1 VIFKIITSNITDWLG
16 YTETVALKRSSLPR
30 TAEAVALA
38 ELRDAI
44 VRGDLPPGTQIRQ
57 SAAAG
62 ELGLSVVPVR
72 EALKTLA
79 GEGVVVYQ
87 AQRGYTV
94 AELRPESVDGIFRVR
109 ELLESEAEASGA
121 ARLRP
126 EDLAAMRGA
135 LDAQRAAAAAGDA
148 HAAIAANRAFHFALL
163 ERCDNEW
170 LLRFVRQLW
179 DALEPHRALAYRRAA
194 ATGERWRAGQILDEH
209 QSILTALESGDREQA
224 LRLLSSHRDGG
235 QDDFHRLLPLKR
247 EKPVAAPAGPR

>member
-1 VIFKIITSNITDWLG
+1 M
-16 YTETVALKRSSLPR
+16 ALKRSSLPR

-44 VRGDLPPGTQIRQ
+44 VRGDLPPGTPIRQ
-57 SAAAG
+57 SAAAE

-79 GEGVVVYQ
+79 GEGIVDYQ

-94 AELRPESVDGIFRVR
+94 AELGPASVDGIFRVR

-121 ARLRP
+121 ARLRLA
-126 EDLAAMRGA
+126 DLAAMRAA
-135 LDAQRAAAAAGDA
+135 LDAQRAATAAGDA

-163 ERCDNEW
+163 DRCDNEW

-179 DALEPHRALAYRRAA
+179 DALEPHRALAYRRAVA
-194 ATGERWRAGQILDEH
+194 SGDYGRAEQILDEH
-209 QSILTALESGDREQA
+209 EHVLAALESGDRERA
-224 LRLLSSHRDGG
+224 LRLLADHRGSG
-235 QDDFHRLLPLKR
+235 QGDFHRLLPQ
-247 EKPVAAPAGPR
+247 AAARTPDSDAG

>member
-1 VIFKIITSNITDWLG
+1 MV
-16 YTETVALKRSSLPR
+16 LKRSSLPR

-44 VRGDLPPGTQIRQ
+44 VRGDLPPGAQIRQ
-57 SAAAG
+57 NAAAG
-62 ELGLSVVPVR
+62 ELGLSVIPVR

-79 GEGVVVYQ
+79 GEGIVVYQ

-109 ELLESEAEASGA
+109 ELLESEAETSGA

-126 EDLAAMRGA
+126 EDLATMRHA
-135 LDAQRAAAAAGDA
+135 LDAQRAATTAGDA
-148 HAAIAANRAFHFALL
+148 HAAITANRTFHFALL

-179 DALEPHRALAYRRAA
+179 EALEPHRALAYRRAA
-194 ATGERWRAGQILDEH
+194 ATGEHRRAGQILDEH
-209 QSILTALESGDREQA
+209 QSILAALESGEPERA
-224 LRLLSSHRDGG
+224 LHLLARHRDSG
-235 QDDFHRLLPLKR
+235 QEDFHRLLS
-247 EKPVAAPAGPR
+247 PATATDGDAC

>member
-1 VIFKIITSNITDWLG
+1 VTG
-16 YTETVALKRSSLPR
+16 VELKRTTLPR

-44 VRGDLPPGTQIRQ
+44 VRGDLPPGTAIRQ
-57 SAAAG
+57 GAAA
-62 ELGLSVVPVR
+62 EQLGLSVIPVR

-79 GEGVVVYQ
+79 SEGMVTYQ

-109 ELLESEAEASGA
+109 ELLEAEAEAVAA

-126 EDLAAMRGA
+126 QDIDAMRAA
-135 LDAQRAAAAAGDA
+135 LRAQQAATEAGDA
-148 HAAIAANRAFHFALL
+148 HAAIIANRDFHFALL

-179 DALEPHRALAYRRAA
+179 DALEPHRALAYRRTAA
-194 ATGERWRAGQILDEH
+194 SGDRARAQAILDEH
-209 QSILTALESGDREQA
+209 QAILTVLEGGDLTAA
-224 LRLLSSHRDGG
+224 LRVLSRHRTAGMG
-235 QDDFHRLLPLKR
+235 DFHRLLAP
-247 EKPVAAPAGPR
+247 EQTAPAPDDH